1 MHRMAEPKKAI
12 VGKVVSVG
20 KNAVPAVNPIEALT
34 QIVDCVK
41 AIQVEGTKRKR
52 LSAYETTEIA
62 RIKAAEVVLRDYFAE
77 SFRERRKNFDEM
89 FQRLDSALEQGNGEA
104 AAIVVRGIVDIARE
118 SPLANMG
125 DLGQIRA
132 ALDDPNQ
139 VWEL

>member
-1 MHRMAEPKKAI
+1 MAEPKKAI

-52 LSAYETTEIA
+52 LSAYETTESA

-89 FQRLDSALEQGNGEA
+89 FQRVDSALEQGNGEA

>member
-1 MHRMAEPKKAI
+1 MAEQKKVI
-12 VGKVVSVG
+12 VGKVVDAG
-20 KNAVPAVNPIEALT
+20 KSATPAVNPMEALT

-41 AIQVEGTKRKR
+41 TIQVEGSRRKR
-52 LSAYETTEIA
+52 LSTYEATEIA
-62 RIKAAEVVLRDYFAE
+62 RIKAAESVLRDFFAE

-89 FQRLDSALEQGNGEA
+89 FQRLDTALEAGNGEA
-104 AAIVVRGIVDIARE
+104 AAVVVRGIVDIARE

-125 DLGQIRA
+125 DLGQVRA

>member
-1 MHRMAEPKKAI
+1 MAEPKKAI
-12 VGKVVSVG
+12 VSKVVATG
-20 KNAVPAVNPIEALT
+20 KSASPAINPLEALT
-34 QIVDCVK
+34 LMVDCAK
-41 AIQVEGTKRKR
+41 TLQDERTKRQQ
-52 LSAYETTEIA
+52 LSTYEATEIA
-62 RIKAAEVVLRDYFAE
+62 RIKAAESVLRDFFAE

-89 FQRLDSALEQGNGEA
+89 FQRYDAALDQGDGEA
-104 AAIVVRGIVDIARE
+104 AAAVVRGIVDIARE

>member
-1 MHRMAEPKKAI
+1 MAEPKKAI

-104 AAIVVRGIVDIARE
+104 AAIIVRGIVDIARE

>member
-1 MHRMAEPKKAI
+1 MAEPKKAI

-125 DLGQIRA
+125 DLGQIRL

>member
-1 MHRMAEPKKAI
+1 MA
-12 VGKVVSVG
+12 
-20 KNAVPAVNPIEALT
+20 
-34 QIVDCVK
+34 
-41 AIQVEGTKRKR
+41 
-52 LSAYETTEIA
+52 
-62 RIKAAEVVLRDYFAE
+62 RDYFTE

-89 FQRLDSALEQGNGEA
+89 FQRLDSALAGKATEKP

>member
-1 MHRMAEPKKAI
+1 M
-12 VGKVVSVG
+12 
-20 KNAVPAVNPIEALT
+20 
-34 QIVDCVK
+34 VDCAK
-41 AIQVEGTKRKR
+41 TLQDERTKRQQ
-52 LSAYETTEIA
+52 LSTYEATEIA
-62 RIKAAEVVLRDYFAE
+62 RIKAAESVLRDFFAE

-89 FQRLDSALEQGNGEA
+89 FQRYDAALDQGDGEA
-104 AAIVVRGIVDIARE
+104 AAAVVRGIVDIARE

>member
-1 MHRMAEPKKAI
+1 MAEQKDVV
-12 VGKVVSVG
+12 VGKVVDAG
-20 KNAVPAVNPIEALT
+20 KSAAPAVNPMEALT

-41 AIQVEGTKRKR
+41 TIQVEGTKRKR
-52 LSAYETTEIA
+52 LSTYEVTEIA
-62 RIKAAEVVLRDYFAE
+62 RIKAAESVLRDFFAE

-89 FQRLDSALEQGNGEA
+89 FQRLDTALEQGNGEA
-104 AAIVVRGIVDIARE
+104 AAVVVRGIVDIARE
-118 SPLANMG
+118 SPLANTG

>member
-1 MHRMAEPKKAI
+1 MAEPKKAI

-77 SFRERRKNFDEM
+77 SFRERRTP
-89 FQRLDSALEQGNGEA
+89 QW
-104 AAIVVRGIVDIARE
+104 RG
-118 SPLANMG
+118 L
-125 DLGQIRA
+125 
-132 ALDDPNQ
+132 
-139 VWEL
+139 

>member
-1 MHRMAEPKKAI
+1 MAEPKKAI

>member
-1 MHRMAEPKKAI
+1 MAEPMKAI

-125 DLGQIRA
+125 DLGQIRL

>member
-1 MHRMAEPKKAI
+1 MPEQKNVI
-12 VGKVVSVG
+12 VGKVVSAG
-20 KNAVPAVNPIEALT
+20 KQATPAANPMEALS

-41 AIQVEGTKRKR
+41 TIQCEGTKRKR
-52 LSAYETTEIA
+52 LSTYEATEIA
-62 RIKAAEVVLRDYFAE
+62 RIKAAESVLHDFLAE
-77 SFRERRKNFDEM
+77 AFRERRKNFDEM
-89 FQRLDSALEQGNGEA
+89 FLRLDAALESGDGESA
-104 AAIVVRGIVDIARE
+104 AVVVRGIVDIARE

>member
-1 MHRMAEPKKAI
+1 MAEPKKAI

-41 AIQVEGTKRKR
+41 AIQVEGTKRTR

-118 SPLANMG
+118 APLANMG